1 MTKLHHITQ
10 SYNHDTFAY
19 LDDQTDGS
27 RVSFIENTSDHPYEI
42 SLPQV

>member
-1 MTKLHHITQ
+1 MTRLHHITQ
-10 SYNHDTFAY
+10 SYDHDTLAN

-27 RVSFIENTSDHPYEI
+27 RARFIENTLDHPYEI